1 MGGCSAGTARVRTL
15 SHRELHP
22 DPSGTCNSNSGVDRR
37 GVSQVMWTCA
47 CVQPHLQMDVLSQLY
62 FERLAKRAVM
72 VAWKPAVEGIL
83 LLPRRPCSD
92 SRMAAEA
99 SCRTRQGNMNS

>member
-1 MGGCSAGTARVRTL
+1 
-15 SHRELHP
+15 
-22 DPSGTCNSNSGVDRR
+22 
-37 GVSQVMWTCA
+37 
-47 CVQPHLQMDVLSQLY
+47 MDVLSQLY

-92 SRMAAEA
+92 SRMAVEA
-99 SCRTRQGNMNS
+99 SWRIRQGNMNSGYMRSETCGVGPLTRVKLANVA